1 MTILNLKSFD
11 EKFKEFMHL
20 TIRRVTCKVT
30 HGNIREF
37 LWTVIPTII
46 LIVIAIPSV
55 KLLYLMDAP
64 LLERHVNLTFKV
76 IGHQWFWSYEYF
88 VKDGLEVKQNVPV
101 YPKIALTDLLN
112 LKNESNKSS
121 LLGLNNVADVL
132 NVLNNVNQSS
142 NLVSS
147 GLVHK
152 EFDSYML
159 DEASV
164 VELNGLRLL
173 EVDNPLYIPAYF
185 PLRFLI
191 TSVDVLHSWA
201 VPSLGIKVDAVPGRL
216 SQVHVILKR
225 AGEFYGQ
232 CSEICGVNHGFMPI
246 KVVGVDYN
254 RI

>member
-1 MTILNLKSFD
+1 MTNFNLEGLDK
-11 EKFKEFMHL
+11 KFKEYLHL

-46 LIVIAIPSV
+46 LIIIAIPSV

-64 LLERHVNLTFKV
+64 LLERHINLTFKV

-88 VKDGLEVKQNVPV
+88 IKDGLEVKQNVPI

-112 LKNESNKSS
+112 LKKEGTSPS
-121 LLGLNNVADVL
+121 LFGLKDAGEALTLL
-132 NVLNNVNQSS
+132 NSVRQSS
-142 NLVSS
+142 NPMSS
-147 GLVHK
+147 GLIHK

-164 VELNGLRLL
+164 IELNGLRLL

-254 RI
+254 KI

>member
-1 MTILNLKSFD
+1 MTGFNLKNFD

-20 TIRRVTCKVT
+20 TIRRVTCKIT

-37 LWTVIPTII
+37 LWTVVPTII

-64 LLERHVNLTFKV
+64 LLERHINLTFKV

-88 VKDGLEVKQNVPV
+88 VKDGLEVKQNAPV

-112 LKNESNKSS
+112 LKSENSKAS
-121 LLGLNNVADVL
+121 LLDLSSAGDILNLLNNGKQAE
-132 NVLNNVNQSS
+132 SS
-142 NLVSS
+142 TSV
-147 GLVHK
+147 GLVHN

-164 VELNGLRLL
+164 IELTGLRLL

-216 SQVHVILKR
+216 SQVHIILKR

-254 RI
+254 KI

>member
-1 MTILNLKSFD
+1 MTTLNLKSFD

-64 LLERHVNLTFKV
+64 LLERHINLTFKV

-88 VKDGLEVKQNVPV
+88 VKDGLEAKQNAPI

-112 LKNESNKSS
+112 LKSEKNKTS
-121 LLGLNNVADVL
+121 LLDLNLLNNVKQL
-132 NVLNNVNQSS
+132 SS
-142 NLVSS
+142 STSS
-147 GLVHK
+147 GLIYK

-164 VELNGLRLL
+164 IELNGLRLL

-254 RI
+254 KI